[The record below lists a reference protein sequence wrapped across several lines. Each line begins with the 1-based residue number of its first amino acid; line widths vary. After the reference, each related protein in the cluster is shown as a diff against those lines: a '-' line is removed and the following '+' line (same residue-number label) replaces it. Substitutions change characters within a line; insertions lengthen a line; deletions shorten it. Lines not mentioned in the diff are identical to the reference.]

1 MSHSLSKCLASCALT
16 ALVSGAC
23 TGDPETLVSG
33 PEFEQTQARIRV
45 LTPAPIRV
53 LASLPYERALTR
65 PDVAEQNL
73 NGQVRVAEQLPAARS
88 RLLDL
93 YGLRIGM
100 FGQFSDLALGMEFA
114 ESQTLTAPMNSE
126 MWVQRASAE
135 ASVHRFSDALVS
147 LDRAEA
153 LGADT
158 SDPKDMLSLALRP
171 ATAELATRLCR
182 AAEARPTYQTHTAC
196 ASAQASMGRYAL
208 ADDHYGF
215 ALDGYADVSPFPVAW
230 VQFQRGVMWGEMA
243 DNQEVARRL
252 YEDAVRI
259 LPGYVVANVH
269 LAELEF
275 EAGEFDLASARLERV
290 AEREDPEPLSR
301 LAQFLAEQP
310 APDMVRSAEAQA
322 EALSRWNAVLD
333 GERAAYLDHGA
344 EFFMAAGDDAERGL
358 SLALENLENRQTE
371 RALLLA
377 LDAALHAGSQ
387 TLACELLRSV
397 PGEPKRV
404 ALAELVGALTPQCG

>member
-1 MSHSLSKCLASCALT
+1 
-16 ALVSGAC
+16 
-23 TGDPETLVSG
+23 
-33 PEFEQTQARIRV
+33 
-45 LTPAPIRV
+45 
-53 LASLPYERALTR
+53 
-65 PDVAEQNL
+65 
-73 NGQVRVAEQLPAARS
+73 
-88 RLLDL
+88 
-93 YGLRIGM
+93 
-100 FGQFSDLALGMEFA
+100 
-114 ESQTLTAPMNSE
+114 
-126 MWVQRASAE
+126 
-135 ASVHRFSDALVS
+135 
-147 LDRAEA
+147 
-153 LGADT
+153 
-158 SDPKDMLSLALRP
+158 
-171 ATAELATRLCR
+171 
-182 AAEARPTYQTHTAC
+182 
-196 ASAQASMGRYAL
+196 
-208 ADDHYGF
+208 
-215 ALDGYADVSPFPVAW
+215 